1 MIKDKGD
8 YYEIE
13 TIQDAL
19 ELLAELG
26 YNVIIKEK
34 K

>member
-13 TIQDAL
+13 TIDDAL
-19 ELLAELG
+19 KLLAELG
-26 YNVIIKEK
+26 YKVKIKTK
-34 K
+34 

>member
-19 ELLAELG
+19 KLLAQLG
-26 YNVIIKEK
+26 YNVIIKK
-34 K
+34 NN

>member
-19 ELLAELG
+19 KLLAKLG
-26 YNVIIKEK
+26 YNVIIKK
-34 K
+34 NN